1 MMSSLSFF
9 RRLSGYKI
17 ALLGIGLFLLDMVTK
32 MLALHYLAAAPSA
45 TGMGVEREII
55 VFQNVIGIDFT
66 LTYAINKGAAWGCFG
81 NFPYLLLALRLVL
94 IGALFVYLL
103 FFQAP
108 QNYRLPL
115 TLILSGAL
123 GNVCDFFLYGHVI
136 DMIHFVFW
144 GYDYPVFNVA
154 DSLIFLG
161 TCMILF
167 NTMRHKES

>member
-9 RRLSGYKI
+9 RLSSGYKI
-17 ALLGIGLFLLDMVTK
+17 ALLGMGLFLLDMATK
-32 MLALHYLAAAPSA
+32 MLALQYISA
-45 TGMGVEREII
+45 TGLGRENEII
-55 VFQNVIGIDFT
+55 VFQNFLGIDCT

-94 IGALFVYLL
+94 IGALFLYLL
-103 FFQAP
+103 FFQVP

-115 TLILSGAL
+115 TLILSGAF

-154 DSLIFLG
+154 DSLIFIG

-167 NTMRHKES
+167 NTMRHKETVT

>member
-1 MMSSLSFF
+1 M
-9 RRLSGYKI
+9 
-17 ALLGIGLFLLDMVTK
+17 GLFLLDMATK
-32 MLALHYLAAAPSA
+32 MLTLQYISSA
-45 TGMGVEREII
+45 SLESYTGMGTGSEIAL
-55 VFQNVIGIDFT
+55 FQNFLGIDCT
-66 LTYAINKGAAWGCFG
+66 ITYAINKGAAWGFFG
-81 NFPYLLLALRLVL
+81 SFPYLLLALRLVL
-94 IGALFVYLL
+94 IGSLFLYLVY
-103 FFQAP
+103 FQVP

-154 DSLIFLG
+154 DSLIFVG

-167 NTMRHKES
+167 NTIRHNEKVT